1 MLTTQDK
8 QLISR
13 LIKKYSGN
21 ISTDAMI
28 AFVADTSGLL
38 SVCKELI
45 KSNNQDDRQ
54 TIGWVDEQCF
64 KSQVDV
70 HGFLFEIQ
78 QIVSIFQP
86 GQGNATHYETLE
98 LNEEATDDEVKR
110 AYRRLSRKY
119 HPDTS
124 SSDNSENSD
133 MFVKIN
139 KAYHALLEG
148 ELADSQVTAPTV
160 TNVHWRN
167 SPKNT
172 ISRAQKKKNL
182 LWFSALAIV
191 MIVVSLVVASNY
203 KKRVMLAG
211 LQSSRTA
218 FIPPPEPIKKTEP
231 PTHTVPSPP
240 PVKKL
245 VVAPEAKTVTPIS
258 EEKVPKIIE
267 LEKEKIKV
275 PVVIVEAIETKQ
287 IPETVEKIGP
297 AKQSPFDMKEAQA
310 ATKSEPALSESVAPV
325 SEDVDSLPSVVEKVV
340 ILPEEKIIEV
350 ANSPAIASVTE
361 ETVGRSTETVKITEP
376 IEQTPPETKEISAQP
391 PEPVIAETI
400 PAPPEKPQESTQQ
413 KIDRFLTAYTKSYE
427 DKDLLSFTHFYD
439 TKATENG
446 KPLVEIITTY
456 ADLFQK
462 SETILLS
469 VSVLKWNRK
478 QTNIHLDGR
487 FQIHIRYK
495 DSTQVSGKGQISIL
509 LSELRGQFKIKELTY
524 QFDAQ

>member
-8 QLISR
+8 QLTSR
-13 LIKKYSGN
+13 LIKKYADN
-21 ISTDAMI
+21 ISTDTMI

-45 KSNNQDDRQ
+45 KSNNQDDQQ

-86 GQGNATHYETLE
+86 GQGNTTHYETLG
-98 LNEEATDDEVKR
+98 LDEEATGDEVKR
-110 AYRRLSRKY
+110 AYRKLSRKY

-124 SSDNSENSD
+124 SSDNAENSN

-148 ELADSQVTAPTV
+148 ELAESQVTAPTA
-160 TNVHWRN
+160 TNAHWRN

-182 LWFSALAIV
+182 LWFGALAIV

-211 LQSSRTA
+211 LQSSRAA
-218 FIPPPEPIKKTEP
+218 FIPPLEPVEKTESP
-231 PTHTVPSPP
+231 AHTVPSPP
-240 PVKKL
+240 PAKKL
-245 VVAPEAKTVTPIS
+245 VVAPEAETVTPIS
-258 EEKVPKIIE
+258 EEEVPKIIE

-275 PVVIVEAIETKQ
+275 PVVIVEATNTKQ
-287 IPETVEKIGP
+287 IPETVEKIEP
-297 AKQSPFDMKEAQA
+297 AKQSQFDVKEVQA
-310 ATKSEPALSESVAPV
+310 ATKPEPVLPESVAPV
-325 SEDVDSLPSVVEKVV
+325 SENVDALLSVVEKVV
-340 ILPEEKIIEV
+340 IVPEEKIIEV
-350 ANSPAIASVTE
+350 ANPPAIASVTE
-361 ETVGRSTETVKITEP
+361 TAGRSTETVKTTEP
-376 IEQTPPETKEISAQP
+376 VEQTPPETKEISAQP

-400 PAPPEKPQESTQQ
+400 SAPPEKPQESTQQ
-413 KIDRFLTAYTKSYE
+413 KIERFLTAYTKSYE

-446 KPLVEIITTY
+446 EPLAEIITTY
-456 ADLFQK
+456 SDLFEK
-462 SETILLS
+462 SETIALS
-469 VSVLKWNRK
+469 VAVLKWNRK
-478 QTNIHLDGR
+478 RTNIHLDGR
-487 FQIHIRYK
+487 FQIHIQYK
-495 DSTQVSGKGQISIL
+495 DGTQVSGKGQIFFL
-509 LSELRGQFKIKELTY
+509 LSELRGQFEIKELTY